1 MNEVIRKN
9 LMEMERLSTS
19 IEQWYEYATNLER
32 ESKEEER
39 LRERK
44 ESGNQEQR
52 QRGIE
57 NNQGRVRPQLPLL
70 QVWSRRQEM

>member
-1 MNEVIRKN
+1 
-9 LMEMERLSTS
+9 MEMERPSTS

-52 QRGIE
+52 QGGIE
-57 NNQGRVRPQLPLL
+57 HNKGRVRPQLPLL